1 MTGSIDGVII
11 KLLKTHRDERGFFR
25 EILRS
30 TDVLFEPGFGQFSHA
45 ISYMGV
51 VKAWHAHKY
60 QTQWTY
66 VATGTLKIVLCDM
79 RKESNT
85 FKERM
90 EFIAGDNMDKFVYS
104 LPPGVVHGYNCING
118 PADVFYITSGQYDLD
133 DEVRIPHDDSEIG
146 YDWTAGTII
155 K

>member
-1 MTGSIDGVII
+1 
-11 KLLKTHRDERGFFR
+11 
-25 EILRS
+25 
-30 TDVLFEPGFGQFSHA
+30 
-45 ISYMGV
+45 
-51 VKAWHAHKY
+51 
-60 QTQWTY
+60 
-66 VATGTLKIVLCDM
+66 M

-90 EFIAGDNMDKFVYS
+90 EFIAGDNMDKIVYS
-104 LPPGVVHGYNCING
+104 LPPGVVHGYKCING